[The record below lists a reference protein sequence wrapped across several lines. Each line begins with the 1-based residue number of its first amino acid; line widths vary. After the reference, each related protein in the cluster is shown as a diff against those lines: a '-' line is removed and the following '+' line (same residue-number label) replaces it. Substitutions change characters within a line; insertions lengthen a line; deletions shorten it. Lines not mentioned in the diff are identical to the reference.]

1 MKKIRYRLTVWKWL
15 LPLLDGVK
23 WAYAGDVVSEVLI
36 RILDMLFPVV
46 YGILLE
52 RIIIE
57 KQKSLLGWVLGA
69 YLALQIVKSVCK
81 VFQKYCQNKVN
92 HKVYRDLRVTMME
105 KYFCRKFSA
114 YRTLSTG
121 DVKMTV
127 EDAVNK
133 LNGFQTQFL
142 QYCLNGLFGIVMVVI
157 LFGIDWKMALV
168 SFVSIPLTFFMDH
181 AVSRAEKSHIERMDQ
196 NYASWASWMDDTLKS
211 WREIRINRCEAK
223 REAEFTEF
231 QTNEDIY
238 HGKWIR
244 FWVTR
249 VLVIPRIK
257 DEFIMQFVL
266 YFLGGIL
273 IYYNQLTIGV
283 LLVFVKY
290 FGILSDSVKAVSESD
305 ANLQAEQV
313 HYERILCHLREE
325 AGAETDGS
333 VLPEAFTVQFDKV
346 SFSYG
351 EKEKKILDGKSFCI
365 KKGEKVGICGASGT
379 GKSTLVKLLLGQLEP
394 TDGRVLYGGIPF
406 AEICRE
412 AFYKKIAYIS
422 QDAILFRE
430 SVAENLRL
438 GKADASEEEMKE
450 ACKRAKI
457 YDFISELPEGLETD
471 IGENGSMLSGGQRQR
486 ILLAKA
492 FLRDAEVYVF
502 DEATGALDGQVGE
515 AIEEAI
521 ENLPKDKTVIL
532 VSHKTSLLNRCDRVI
547 SIS

>member
-15 LPLLDGVK
+15 LPFFDGVI
-23 WAYAGDVVSEVLI
+23 WAYVGDIVSDLLI
-36 RILDMLFPVV
+36 RVLDMLFPVV

-52 RIIIE
+52 KIIIE
-57 KQKSLLGWVLGA
+57 KQKDLLGWVLGA
-69 YLALQIVKSVCK
+69 YLVLQIMKSVLK
-81 VFQKYCQNKVN
+81 VLQIHCQNKVN
-92 HKVYRDLRVTMME
+92 HKVYRKLRVAIME
-105 KYFCRKFSA
+105 KYFGRKFSA
-114 YRTLSTG
+114 YETLTAG

-133 LNGFQTQFL
+133 LNGFQTQFSG
-142 QYCLNGLFGIVMVVI
+142 YCLNGIFGIVMVAV
-157 LFGIDWKMALV
+157 LFGIDWRMALV

-181 AVSRAEKSHIERMDQ
+181 AVSKAEKGYIERLDG
-196 NYASWASWMDDTLKS
+196 NDASWLTWLDETMKS

-231 QTNEDIY
+231 QANEEIW

-249 VLVIPRIK
+249 VLVIPQIK

-290 FGILSDSVKAVSESD
+290 FGILSDSVKAVSVSD

-313 HYERILCHLREE
+313 HYERILRHLREE
-325 AGAETDGS
+325 TMTETDGS
-333 VLPEAFTVQFDKV
+333 KLPEAFTIQFDGV
-346 SFSYG
+346 SFAYG
-351 EKEKKILDGKSFCI
+351 EKEKKVLDRKSFWV
-365 KKGEKVGICGASGT
+365 KKGERVGISGASGT

-394 TDGRVLYGGIPF
+394 VEGQVLYDGIPF
-406 AEICRE
+406 GEICKE
-412 AFYKKIAYIS
+412 AFYKKIAYIG
-422 QDAILFRE
+422 QDAKLFRE

-438 GKADASEEEMKE
+438 GKADATEDEMKE
-450 ACKRAKI
+450 ACEKARI
-457 YDFISELPEGLETD
+457 YDFISELPEGFHTD

-492 FLRDAEVYVF
+492 FLRDAELYVF
-502 DEATGALDGQVGE
+502 DEATSALDGQV
-515 AIEEAI
+515 EEEI
-521 ENLPKDKTVIL
+521 WECIKQIPRDKTIL
-532 VSHKTSLLNRCDRVI
+532 IVSHKEDVFKNCDYVLNT
-547 SIS
+547 

>member
-1 MKKIRYRLTVWKWL
+1 MKKIRYRLTIWKWL
-15 LPLLDGVK
+15 LPFFDGVK
-23 WAYAGDVVSEVLI
+23 GAYVGDIFLELLI
-36 RILDMLFPVV
+36 RVLDMLFPVV

-52 RIIIE
+52 KIIIE
-57 KQKSLLGWVLGA
+57 KQGNLLGWVLSA
-69 YLALQIVKSVCK
+69 YLILQILKSLCK
-81 VFQKYCQNKVN
+81 VLQTYCQNKVN
-92 HKVYRDLRVTMME
+92 HKVYRKLRVTIME
-105 KYFCRKFSA
+105 KYFGRRFSA
-114 YRTLSTG
+114 YQTLTTG

-127 EDAVNK
+127 EDGVNK
-133 LNGFQTQFL
+133 LNGFQTQFSG
-142 QYCLNGLFGIVMVVI
+142 YCLNCIFAILMVVV
-157 LFGIDWKMALV
+157 LFGIDWRMALV
-168 SFVSIPLTFFMDH
+168 SFVSIPLTFLMDH
-181 AVSRAEKSHIERMDQ
+181 AVSKAEKGHIEKMNH
-196 NYASWASWMDDTLKS
+196 NYSSWASWLDETIKS
-211 WREIRINRCEAK
+211 WREIWINRCEAK
-223 REAEFTEF
+223 RESEFTEF

-249 VLVIPRIK
+249 VLVIPQIK

-305 ANLQAEQV
+305 ANLQSEQV
-313 HYERILCHLREE
+313 HYERILQHLQEE
-325 AGAETDGS
+325 TVLETDGTE
-333 VLPEAFTVQFDKV
+333 LPQTFAVQFDGV

-351 EKEKKILDGKSFCI
+351 EKDKKLLDNKSFYI
-365 KKGEKVGICGASGT
+365 KKGEKIGICGASGT

-394 TDGRVLYGGIPF
+394 TEGSILYDGIPF
-406 AEICRE
+406 SEICKE
-412 AFYKKIAYIS
+412 DFYKKIAYIS

-438 GKADASEEEMKE
+438 GKADASEAEMKE
-450 ACKRAKI
+450 ACKKAKI
-457 YDFISELPEGLETD
+457 LDVISALPNGLETD

-492 FLRDAEVYVF
+492 FLRDAKLYVF

-515 AIEEAI
+515 EIEEAI
-521 ENLPKDKTVIL
+521 ESLPRDKTVIL
-532 VSHKTSLLNRCDRVI
+532 VSHKKSLLNRCDRVI
-547 SIS
+547 SVV

>member
-1 MKKIRYRLTVWKWL
+1 MKKFRYRLTVWKWL
-15 LPLLDGVK
+15 LPFLGRVK
-23 WAYAGDVVSEVLI
+23 WAYVGDIVSDLLI
-36 RILDMLFPVV
+36 RVLDMLFPVV

-52 RIIIE
+52 KIIIE
-57 KQKSLLGWVLGA
+57 KQRDLLGWVLGA
-69 YLALQIVKSVCK
+69 YLALQIVKSVLK
-81 VFQKYCQNKVN
+81 VLQIHCQNKVN
-92 HKVYRDLRVTMME
+92 HKVYRKLRVAIME
-105 KYFCRKFSA
+105 KYFGRKFPA
-114 YRTLSTG
+114 YQTLTTG

-133 LNGFQTQFL
+133 LNGFQTQFS
-142 QYCLNGLFGIVMVVI
+142 QYCLNGIFGVLMVVV
-157 LFGIDWKMALV
+157 LFGIDWRMALV
-168 SFVSIPLTFFMDH
+168 CVVSIPLTFFMDH
-181 AVSRAEKSHIERMDQ
+181 AVSKAEKGYVEKREQ
-196 NYASWASWMDDTLKS
+196 NMASWVTWMDETVKS

-231 QTNEDIY
+231 QTNDDIF

-249 VLVIPRIK
+249 VLVIPQIK

-313 HYERILCHLREE
+313 HYERIRRHLSEE
-325 AGAETDGS
+325 TLMEKDGTR
-333 VLPEAFTVQFDKV
+333 LPDTLTVQFDAV
-346 SFSYG
+346 TFAYG
-351 EKEKKILDGKSFCI
+351 EKEKKVFDRKSFCVR
-365 KKGEKVGICGASGT
+365 KGERVGISGASGT

-394 TDGRVLYGGIPF
+394 TEGQVLYEGIPF
-406 AEICRE
+406 DEICKE

-422 QDAILFRE
+422 QDAKLFRE
-430 SVAENLRL
+430 SVAENLRQ
-438 GKADASEEEMKE
+438 GKTDATEDEMKE
-450 ACKRAKI
+450 ACKKARI

-492 FLRDAEVYVF
+492 FLRDAELYVF
-502 DEATGALDGQVGE
+502 DEATCALDGQV
-515 AIEEAI
+515 EEEI
-521 ENLPKDKTVIL
+521 WDCIKQIPRDKTIL
-532 VSHKTSLLNRCDRVI
+532 IVSHKEDVFKNCDYVLNT
-547 SIS
+547 

>member
-15 LPLLDGVK
+15 IPFFDGVK
-23 WAYAGDVVSEVLI
+23 WAYVGDIVSDLLI
-36 RILDMLFPVV
+36 RVLDMLFPVV

-52 RIIIE
+52 KIIIE
-57 KQKSLLGWVLGA
+57 KQKDLLGWVLGA
-69 YLALQIVKSVCK
+69 YLALQIVKSVLK
-81 VFQKYCQNKVN
+81 VLQIHCQNKVN
-92 HKVYRDLRVTMME
+92 HKVYRKLRVSIME
-105 KYFCRKFSA
+105 KYFGRKFPS
-114 YRTLSTG
+114 YQTLTTG

-133 LNGFQTQFL
+133 LNGFQTQFS
-142 QYCLNGLFGIVMVVI
+142 QYCLNGIFGIVMVAV
-157 LFGIDWKMALV
+157 LFGIDWRMALV

-181 AVSRAEKSHIERMDQ
+181 AVSKAEKGYIERLDG
-196 NYASWASWMDDTLKS
+196 NDASWVTWLDETIKS

-231 QTNEDIY
+231 QAAEEIC
-238 HGKWIR
+238 HRKWLR

-249 VLVIPRIK
+249 VLVIPQIK

-266 YFLGGIL
+266 YFFGGIL

-290 FGILSDSVKAVSESD
+290 FGILSDSVKAVSVSD

-313 HYERILCHLREE
+313 HYERILRHLQVETME
-325 AGAETDGS
+325 ETDGTR
-333 VLPEAFTVQFDKV
+333 LPEEFTVQFDNV

-351 EKEKKILDGKSFCI
+351 EQEKKIFDRRSFSI
-365 KKGEKVGICGASGT
+365 KKGERIGICGASGT

-394 TDGRVLYGGIPF
+394 TAGQILYDGIPF
-406 AEICRE
+406 SEICKD

-422 QDAILFRE
+422 QDAALFRE
-430 SVAENLRL
+430 SIAENLRL
-438 GKADASEEEMKE
+438 GKSDASEEEMAE
-450 ACKRAKI
+450 ACNKAKI
-457 YDFISELPEGLETD
+457 HDFISGLPEGLHTD
-471 IGENGSMLSGGQRQR
+471 IGENSSLLSGGQRQR

-492 FLRDAEVYVF
+492 FLRDAQMYIF

-515 AIEEAI
+515 EIEEAI
-521 ENLPKDKTVIL
+521 EGLPKDKTVIL
-532 VSHKTSLLNRCDRVI
+532 VSHKRSLLKRCDRVI
-547 SIS
+547 NVS

>member
-15 LPLLDGVK
+15 LPFFDSVK
-23 WAYAGDVVSEVLI
+23 WAYVGDVVSELLI
-36 RILDMLFPVV
+36 RVLDMLFPVV

-52 RIIIE
+52 KIIIE
-57 KQKSLLGWVLGA
+57 KQRNLLGWVLGA
-69 YLALQIVKSVCK
+69 YLVLQIVKSLCK
-81 VFQKYCQNKVN
+81 VLQIHCQNKVN
-92 HKVYRDLRVTMME
+92 HKVYRKLRVTIME
-105 KYFCRKFSA
+105 KYFGRKFPS
-114 YRTLSTG
+114 YQTLTTG

-133 LNGFQTQFL
+133 LNGFQTQFSG
-142 QYCLNGLFGIVMVVI
+142 YCLNFIFGIVMVVV
-157 LFGIDWKMALV
+157 LFVIDWRMALV
-168 SFVSIPLTFFMDH
+168 SLVSIPLTFFMDH
-181 AVSRAEKSHIERMDQ
+181 AVSKAEKGYIEKLDQ
-196 NYASWASWMDDTLKS
+196 NDASWVTWLDETIKS

-231 QTNEDIY
+231 QATEEVC
-238 HGKWIR
+238 HRKWLR

-249 VLVIPRIK
+249 VLVIPQIK

-313 HYERILCHLREE
+313 HYERILRHLRDDSVT
-325 AGAETDGS
+325 ETDGTE
-333 VLPEAFTVQFDKV
+333 LPESFTVQFEGV

-351 EKEKKILDGKSFCI
+351 EKEKKVLDGKSFCVG
-365 KKGEKVGICGASGT
+365 KGEKIGICGASGT

-394 TDGRVLYGGIPF
+394 TEGRVLYGGIPMSD
-406 AEICRE
+406 ICKE

-422 QDAILFRE
+422 QDAKLFRE
-430 SVAENLRL
+430 SIAENLRL
-438 GKADASEEEMKE
+438 GKPDASEDEMKK
-450 ACKRAKI
+450 ACKKARI
-457 YDFISELPEGLETD
+457 YDFISELPEGLKTD

-492 FLRDAEVYVF
+492 FLRDAEVFVF
-502 DEATGALDGQVGE
+502 DEATGALDGQVGKE
-515 AIEEAI
+515 IEEAI
-521 ENLPKDKTVIL
+521 ESLPKDKTVIL
-532 VSHKTSLLNRCDRVI
+532 VSHKKSLLHRCDRVI
-547 SIS
+547 NVS

>member
-15 LPLLDGVK
+15 LPFFDGVK
-23 WAYAGDVVSEVLI
+23 WAYAGDVVLELLI
-36 RILDMLFPVV
+36 RVMDMLFPVI

-57 KQKSLLGWVLGA
+57 KQSNLLGWVLSA

-81 VFQKYCQNKVN
+81 VLQTHFQNKVN
-92 HKVYRDLRVTMME
+92 HKVYRELRGTIMG
-105 KYFCRKFSA
+105 KYFGRKFSA
-114 YRTLSTG
+114 YQALTSG

-133 LNGFQTQFL
+133 LNGFQTQL
-142 QYCLNGLFGIVMVVI
+142 SQYCLNGLFSIVMVVI

-168 SFVSIPLTFFMDH
+168 SLVSIPLTFFMDH
-181 AVSRAEKSHIERMDQ
+181 AVSKAEKSHIERMDQ
-196 NYASWASWMDDTLKS
+196 NYASWASWMDDTIKS

-223 REAEFTEF
+223 RETEFTEF

-249 VLVIPRIK
+249 VLVIPQIK
-257 DEFIMQFVL
+257 DEFIMQFAL

-313 HYERILCHLREE
+313 HYERILRHLQEE
-325 AGAETDGS
+325 TVTDTDGTRI
-333 VLPEAFTVQFDKV
+333 PDEFTIQFDGV

-351 EKEKKILDGKSFCI
+351 EKAKKILDGKSFNI
-365 KKGEKVGICGASGT
+365 QNGERVGICGASGT

-394 TDGRVLYGGIPF
+394 TEGSISYGGVPF
-406 AEICRE
+406 GEICKE

-422 QDAILFRE
+422 QDAKLFRE
-430 SVAENLRL
+430 SFAENLRL
-438 GKADASEEEMKE
+438 GKANASEEEMKE
-450 ACKRAKI
+450 ACKKAKI
-457 YDFISELPEGLETD
+457 YEFISGLPEGFETD

-515 AIEEAI
+515 EIEKAIES
-521 ENLPKDKTVIL
+521 LPKDKTVIL
-532 VSHKTSLLNRCDRVI
+532 VSHKQSLLNRCDRIINV
-547 SIS
+547 S

>member
-15 LPLLDGVK
+15 VPFLDGVK
-23 WAYAGDVVSEVLI
+23 WAYVGDIVSDLLI
-36 RILDMLFPVV
+36 RVLDMLFPVV

-52 RIIIE
+52 KIIIE
-57 KQKSLLGWVLGA
+57 KQRDLLGWVLGA
-69 YLALQIVKSVCK
+69 YLVLQLVKSVLK
-81 VFQKYCQNKVN
+81 VLQIQCQNKVN
-92 HKVYRDLRVTMME
+92 HKVYRKLRVAIME
-105 KYFCRKFSA
+105 KYFGRKFSS
-114 YRTLSTG
+114 YQTLTTG

-133 LNGFQTQFL
+133 LNGFQTQFS
-142 QYCLNGLFGIVMVVI
+142 QYCLNGIFGIVMVVV
-157 LFGIDWKMALV
+157 LFGIDWRMALV
-168 SFVSIPLTFFMDH
+168 SFVSIPLTFLMDH
-181 AVSRAEKSHIERMDQ
+181 AVSKAEKGYIEKLDG
-196 NYASWASWMDDTLKS
+196 NDASWVTWLDETIKS

-223 REAEFTEF
+223 REAEFTDF
-231 QTNEDIY
+231 QMTEEVC
-238 HGKWIR
+238 HRKWLR

-249 VLVIPRIK
+249 VLVIPQIK

-290 FGILSDSVKAVSESD
+290 FGILSDSVKAVSVSD

-313 HYERILCHLREE
+313 HYERILRHFREE
-325 AGAETDGS
+325 NVMESDGTK
-333 VLPEAFTVQFDKV
+333 LPEEFTVQFDGV

-351 EKEKKILDGKSFCI
+351 EKEKKVLDGKCFCVR
-365 KKGEKVGICGASGT
+365 KGERVGICGASGT

-394 TDGRVLYGGIPF
+394 VEGQVLYDGIPF
-406 AEICRE
+406 GEICKE

-422 QDAILFRE
+422 QDAMLFRE

-438 GKADASEEEMKE
+438 GKADATEDEMKE
-450 ACKRAKI
+450 ACEKARI
-457 YDFISELPEGLETD
+457 YDFISELPEGLHTD

-492 FLRDAEVYVF
+492 FLRDAQLYVF
-502 DEATGALDGQVGE
+502 DEATSALDGQV
-515 AIEEAI
+515 EEEI
-521 ENLPKDKTVIL
+521 WECIKQIPRDKTIL
-532 VSHKTSLLNRCDRVI
+532 IVSHKEDVFKNCDYVLNT
-547 SIS
+547 